1 MDSAETVLKMC
12 GLEKYGDAI
21 VGSLG
26 VEHRKRTTI
35 GVELAAKVC
44 KVISRRTVSHGDAP
58 QAQIA
63 SVFGRADF
71 RPRLTECLGYRK
83 FLARLG
89 QPRSG
94 DPVHVS
100 CRICLFS
107 QHGALTPR
115 SPYSIHQP
123 SAELFQ
129 EFDRLLLLRK
139 GGQTVYF
146 GDIAQNASTLINYFQ
161 SNGGKPC
168 PPEANP

>member
-1 MDSAETVLKMC
+1 MDSVETVLKMC
-12 GLEKYGDAI
+12 GLEKHADAI
-21 VGSLG
+21 VGTLG
-26 VEHRKRTTI
+26 VEHKKRTTI

-44 KVISRRTVSHGDAP
+44 KATSPTIFHDNTR

-63 SVFGRADF
+63 SLFGRTDF
-71 RPRLTECLGYRK
+71 RPRFTKCLGYCK
-83 FLARLG
+83 FLARIG

-94 DPVHVS
+94 DSVHVS
-100 CRICLFS
+100 CCICLFS

-115 SPYSIHQP
+115 SPYRIHQP

-146 GDIAQNASTLINYFQ
+146 GDIGQNATTLINYFQ